1 VPSAIVS
8 GLSRGPHTVGMEV
21 GADIFS
27 GGVPGNS
34 TELEIHKANF
44 VIRVY
49 RD

>member
-27 GGVPGNS
+27 GGVPG
-34 TELEIHKANF
+34 KANF